1 MAAVHISPFSG
12 AWYPSEAAE
21 LDRLLEELFET
32 SRSRTGPYLFPDG
45 IGFVVPH
52 AGPQYSGAVAA
63 SVYRSLRQQKPERII
78 LLAFPHRGGLRGTA
92 VPLVEEI
99 VTPLGSVPIDGSL
112 ASRFRSVTENLVCDH
127 SFEIQLPFLQ
137 KAAPGVRLC
146 ALYVGQ
152 MNDSERRQAAE
163 ALAAE
168 WRPGTVLIASS
179 DFTHYGRNFGYV
191 PFPVDGRISTR
202 LHDLDFESIDAAGS
216 LDSALFLQSLSET
229 GDTVCG
235 AEPIALLLD
244 TLRLLLR
251 REDLFQTTLDYQ
263 TSGDL
268 TGDFHNS
275 VSYAALGYFGRAV
288 FDLNCGDRQA
298 LRGAAE
304 ATLRRL
310 RETGQRVPA
319 LPQNR
324 SMALESRRGV
334 FVSLHRGTELL
345 GCVGNCDGRLPLA
358 QAVPDMALCAALD
371 DPRFPSG
378 AALEGVL
385 DIEISV
391 LTPKRRARSH
401 ADLQAGR
408 HGAILKLGA
417 RSGLL
422 LPQVASR
429 YGWTAPQFL
438 RGLAKK
444 SGIDA
449 EQQGARLYLF
459 EAQVFNGSAF

>member
-12 AWYPSEAAE
+12 AWYPSGAAE
-21 LDRLLEELFET
+21 LDRLLEELFES
-32 SRSRTGPYLFPDG
+32 SRSRTGPYLFSDG

-63 SVYRSLRQQKPERII
+63 SVYRSLWQQKPERII
-78 LLAFPHRGGLRGTA
+78 LLAFPHRGGLRGAA
-92 VPLVEEI
+92 VPMIDEI
-99 VTPLGSVPIDGSL
+99 ATPLGSVPIDGSL
-112 ASRFRSVTENLVCDH
+112 ASRFRPVAENLVCDH

-137 KAAPGVRLC
+137 KAARGVRLS

-168 WRPGTVLIASS
+168 WRPGTVFIASS

-191 PFPVDGRISTR
+191 PFPVDGRTSTR

-216 LDSALFLQSLSET
+216 LDSELFLGSLSET
-229 GDTVCG
+229 GATVCG
-235 AEPIALLLD
+235 ADPIALLLD
-244 TLRLLLR
+244 TLRLLR
-251 REDLFQTTLDYQ
+251 PEDLFQTTLDYQ

-288 FDLNCGDRQA
+288 FDLNCDDRQA
-298 LRGAAE
+298 LLGAAE
-304 ATLRRL
+304 ATLRHL
-310 RETGQRVPA
+310 RETGKRVPIV
-319 LPQNR
+319 PQNGGV
-324 SMALESRRGV
+324 AIESRRGV

-345 GCVGNCDGRLPLA
+345 GCVGNCSGRLPLA

-371 DPRFPSG
+371 DPRFPPG
-378 AALEGVL
+378 AALEGAL
-385 DIEISV
+385 EIEISV
-391 LTPKRRARSH
+391 LTPARRARRH
-401 ADLQAGR
+401 IDLQVGR
-408 HGAILKLGA
+408 HGALLKLGA

-422 LPQVASR
+422 LPQVGAR
-429 YGWTAPQFL
+429 YGWTAAQFL
-438 RGLAKK
+438 RALAKK

-449 EQQGARLYLF
+449 DQPGARLYLF
-459 EAQVFNGSAF
+459 EAQVFKSSIF